1 MNTIRKDISEIKEEL
16 SDISRDMYYC
26 KWNHRDIRQE
36 MEIIRSEFFVK
47 EEMTTSAHHE
57 KTSQTHVNHF
67 FGIKKSILP
76 EMGVYQQ
83 RIEMYK
89 NKNSEL
95 ENELVQIQTKYNEQ
109 IKENETQI
117 KKIEQLLT
125 LINEINV

>member
-1 MNTIRKDISEIKEEL
+1 MNTIRKDISELKEEL
-16 SDISRDMYYC
+16 SDISRVMHIC
-26 KWNHRDIRQE
+26 EWNHHDIRHE
-36 MEIIRSEFFVK
+36 MERMRYEFVSNEDITPFPR
-47 EEMTTSAHHE
+47 E
-57 KTSQTHVNHF
+57 KTSQTHINHF

-95 ENELVQIQTKYNEQ
+95 ENELYQVQSKYNEQ

-117 KKIEQLLT
+117 KKIEQLLS